1 MPALYITVSCLN
13 LLITAMQ
20 FIQFVIC
27 NFYLIFILTQNKLKW
42 LFLDLFLNHIIY
54 LFIYF
59 FIYLLTYIFIT
70 NEIKKTKKKYWMHVN
85 LSYY

>member
-27 NFYLIFILTQNKLKW
+27 NFYLIFILTQNRLKW

-54 LFIYF
+54 F
-59 FIYLLTYIFIT
+59 FIYLLTNFFIT
-70 NEIKKTKKKYWMHVN
+70 NEIKKTKKKN
-85 LSYY
+85 IGCISYY